1 MNVGRSELKHLREEL
16 TALRLRAEQAEKE
29 RDALVD
35 AIHKALG
42 RIAESD
48 KKQTI
53 EQLVSDI
60 AFLGRVAKDHF
71 NARVQAEARC
81 KMLEEALDI
90 IQSGF
95 ELRNGD
101 PKMNGTFE
109 KHPHLLDRK
118 RMMEIARQAMEDK

>member
-16 TALRLRAEQAEKE
+16 TALRLRAE
-29 RDALVD
+29 R
-35 AIHKALG
+35 
-42 RIAESD
+42 
-48 KKQTI
+48 
-53 EQLVSDI
+53 
-60 AFLGRVAKDHF
+60 
-71 NARVQAEARC
+71 AEARC